1 MNLSVKNIGLLAI
14 FLATIFLSTKSIFA
28 KLLYLNEITPIIILM
43 YRSIISLPFFLFP
56 LLNADW
62 ENMGIKKVVIYGAIG
77 SFIYLLSSIADF
89 IGLLFISAS
98 LERAILFTFPI
109 YVFLLSKENSKITI
123 VQMGLI
129 FSTVIGLIFMF
140 NPIVI
145 GNIKETLLGGGLVL
159 LSAIFWAIFI
169 IYSKYAV
176 RMIGATVFTSAYMC
190 ISTIALVIIFMIF
203 SRDIVTSF
211 LFEDSVMVY
220 LILLALMCS
229 IIPSYL
235 LSYGVKIISA
245 TQTAI
250 ISALGPISTLVLD
263 VIVLNHN
270 ITINEI
276 IGTII
281 VTLSVTY
288 LTRSYK

>member
-28 KLLYLNEITPIIILM
+28 KLLYLDEITPIMILM
-43 YRSIISLPFFLFP
+43 YRAIISLPFFLVP
-56 LLNADW
+56 LLKVDW
-62 ENMGIKKVVIYGAIG
+62 KNTGIKQVMIYGGIG
-77 SFIYLLSSIADF
+77 SFIYLVSSIADF

-109 YVFLLSKENSKITI
+109 YVFLLSKESSKITI
-123 VQMGLI
+123 VQIGLI
-129 FSTVIGLIFMF
+129 FSTVIGLMFMF
-140 NPIVI
+140 NPVVI
-145 GNIKETLLGGGLVL
+145 GNIRDTLVGGGLVL

-169 IYSKYAV
+169 IYSKHAV
-176 RMIGATVFTSAYMC
+176 QMIGVTAFTSAYMC
-190 ISTIALVIIFMIF
+190 ISTIALVFIFMIF
-203 SRDIVTSF
+203 SKDITTSF
-211 LFEDSVMVY
+211 WSKDSVMVY
-220 LILLALMCS
+220 LVLLALMCS
-229 IIPSYL
+229 IFPSYL
-235 LSYGVKIISA
+235 LSYGVKVISA
-245 TQTAI
+245 TKTAI

-263 VIVLNHN
+263 VIVLNHD

-288 LTRSYK
+288 LTRLYK

>member
-1 MNLSVKNIGLLAI
+1 MSSSVKNIGLLAI

-28 KLLYLNEITPIIILM
+28 KLLYLHEITPIMILM
-43 YRSIISLPFFLFP
+43 YRAIISLPFFLVP
-56 LLNADW
+56 LLKVDW
-62 ENMGIKKVVIYGAIG
+62 KNTGIKQVMIYGVIG
-77 SFIYLLSSIADF
+77 SFIYLSSSIADF

-109 YVFLLSKENSKITI
+109 YVFLLSKESSKITI
-123 VQMGLI
+123 VQIGLI
-129 FSTVIGLIFMF
+129 FSTVIGLMFMF

-145 GNIKETLLGGGLVL
+145 GNIRDTLVGGGLVL

-169 IYSKYAV
+169 IYSKHAV
-176 RMIGATVFTSAYMC
+176 QMIGATAFTSAYMC
-190 ISTIALVIIFMIF
+190 ISTIALVLIFMIF
-203 SRDIVTSF
+203 SKDVTPSF
-211 LFEDSVMVY
+211 LLEDSVMVY
-220 LILLALMCS
+220 LVLLALMCS

-235 LSYGVKIISA
+235 LSYGVKVISA

-288 LTRSYK
+288 LTRLYK